1 MLLDRIISQGKIIMY
16 KDLIII
22 LDKIILHVPNPVHLI
37 ILGLVVVAIGLD
49 QQRDRRAPT
58 AVPLQVEEVRL
69 VEETNLVS
77 ISKSI

>member
-37 ILGLVVVAIGLD
+37 ILGIVEVAIGLD
-49 QQRDRRAPT
+49 QQRDRRALT
-58 AVPLQVEEVRL
+58 EVPLQVEEVRL

>member
-22 LDKIILHVPNPVHLI
+22 LDKIILHVPNPVHQI
-37 ILGLVVVAIGLD
+37 ILGLVEVAIGLD

-58 AVPLQVEEVRL
+58 EVPLQAEEVRL

>member
-22 LDKIILHVPNPVHLI
+22 LDKIILHVPNPVHPI
-37 ILGLVVVAIGLD
+37 ILDQVVVATGLD
-49 QQRDRRAPT
+49 HQRDRRDPT
-58 AVPLQVEEVRL
+58 AAPLQIEEVRL

-77 ISKSI
+77 ISKLI

>member
-58 AVPLQVEEVRL
+58 EVPLQVEEVRL

>member
-22 LDKIILHVPNPVHLI
+22 LDKIILHVPNPVHQI
-37 ILGLVVVAIGLD
+37 ILGLVEVAIGLD